1 MLASES
7 LNGHRHHH
15 HPRQHQDSNEYNESI
30 FKKVDQVA
38 SDGYGE
44 KKLAHDVAL
53 SNVDVNVIANSLN
66 SGSKLTEVYAD
77 KQFLFEE
84 NAMSSKKE
92 EIKKKSKLIPSH
104 PNEDVKGFLHECI
117 EEIINSAVYS
127 GTKRSS
133 RVVEWHSPEE
143 LRSLFDFKLKHHA
156 ESHDNLLKL
165 LKKTIDYSVKTG
177 HPYFINQLY
186 SGVDPY
192 ALIGQWLTDALNPSV
207 YTYEVAPVFTIME
220 EEILSEMRRIVGFPN
235 DGYGDGIFCPGGSI
249 ANGYAISCAR
259 YYKFPDSKK
268 NGLFGAKRQ
277 IIFTSEDSH
286 YSVEKLA
293 MFMGFGSENVCKI
306 RTDKCG
312 KINVEDLM
320 ENIETCISADCEPL
334 MVSATAGTTVLGAFD
349 NLEKI
354 ADLCNKYNMWMHV
367 DAAWGGGALMSPKY
381 HRLLNGIERAD
392 SVTWNPHKMLTAS
405 QQCSTFLTKH
415 KDILRKCNSTNATY
429 LFQKDKFYD
438 TSYDTGDKHIQCGR
452 RADVFKFWFMWKAK
466 GTHGLEEHIN
476 HIFSMAEYITQSIK
490 AREGF
495 ELVLENPE
503 CTNICFWYVPP
514 SLRQMK
520 RDSEFWDKLHKVAPK
535 IKEAMIKKGSM
546 MVTYQPLHNLPNF
559 FRIVLQN
566 SCLNEYDMDYF
577 LNEIETLGKS
587 F

>member
-1 MLASES
+1 
-7 LNGHRHHH
+7 
-15 HPRQHQDSNEYNESI
+15 
-30 FKKVDQVA
+30 
-38 SDGYGE
+38 
-44 KKLAHDVAL
+44 
-53 SNVDVNVIANSLN
+53 
-66 SGSKLTEVYAD
+66 
-77 KQFLFEE
+77 
-84 NAMSSKKE
+84 
-92 EIKKKSKLIPSH
+92 
-104 PNEDVKGFLHECI
+104 
-117 EEIINSAVYS
+117 
-127 GTKRSS
+127 
-133 RVVEWHSPEE
+133 
-143 LRSLFDFKLKHHA
+143 
-156 ESHDNLLKL
+156 
-165 LKKTIDYSVKTG
+165 
-177 HPYFINQLY
+177 
-186 SGVDPY
+186 
-192 ALIGQWLTDALNPSV
+192 
-207 YTYEVAPVFTIME
+207 
-220 EEILSEMRRIVGFPN
+220 
-235 DGYGDGIFCPGGSI
+235 
-249 ANGYAISCAR
+249 
-259 YYKFPDSKK
+259 
-268 NGLFGAKRQ
+268 
-277 IIFTSEDSH
+277 
-286 YSVEKLA
+286 
-293 MFMGFGSENVCKI
+293 
-306 RTDKCG
+306 
-312 KINVEDLM
+312 
-320 ENIETCISADCEPL
+320 
-334 MVSATAGTTVLGAFD
+334 
-349 NLEKI
+349 
-354 ADLCNKYNMWMHV
+354 
-367 DAAWGGGALMSPKY
+367 
-381 HRLLNGIERAD
+381 
-392 SVTWNPHKMLTAS
+392 MLTAS